1 MESRKVTETAYFV
14 QITRN
19 EILLRKILGEEANS
33 LRMRNGGEETVA
45 NTIFV
50 IFGSGS
56 GRMARNDRFVIKKEV
71 ADKNQIFCQQ
81 HVSHRRLIDSFVRVV
96 YTGAHEA

>member
-1 MESRKVTETAYFV
+1 MTETAYFV

-19 EILLRKILGEEANS
+19 EILLRKILGEEADS

-50 IFGSGS
+50 IFGLGFSS
-56 GRMARNDRFVIKKEV
+56 FSDWEAEEWLVMTDLSSKRKLLTKIRF
-71 ADKNQIFCQQ
+71 F
-81 HVSHRRLIDSFVRVV
+81 VSNTSLIVV
-96 YTGAHEA
+96 

>member
-19 EILLRKILGEEANS
+19 ENLLRKILGEEADS

-50 IFGSGS
+50 IFGSEFS
-56 GRMARNDRFVIKKEV
+56 SFSDREAEEWLVMTGLSSKRKLLTKIRFFVS
-71 ADKNQIFCQQ
+71 NT
-81 HVSHRRLIDSFVRVV
+81 SLIVV
-96 YTGAHEA
+96 

>member
-19 EILLRKILGEEANS
+19 EILLRKILGEEADS

-50 IFGSGS
+50 IFGLGFSSFSDWDFRHFRIGKRKNGS
-56 GRMARNDRFVIKKEV
+56 
-71 ADKNQIFCQQ
+71 
-81 HVSHRRLIDSFVRVV
+81 
-96 YTGAHEA
+96 